1 MKLLV
6 SEFNPSSCIHV
17 TTHVNSFT
25 LVASSVSLEIGVLL
39 GSQSESHFNFA
50 RQMLIS
56 LINKLKI
63 GEQDTR
69 VGVVVYGKDASLRIL
84 LGQYNLRGV
93 LNKAIERL
101 PYPGS
106 GLRLDKALE
115 YIETLFR
122 NGYVDVPKTLIIF
135 TDRRPDDASLLLAA
149 KAAGKGISIVTI
161 IMGEAARNPGTSP
174 GGGLVVLIT
183 NPEDSGSNNVI
194 DILVDGVY
202 PG

>member
-1 MKLLV
+1 M
-6 SEFNPSSCIHV
+6 
-17 TTHVNSFT
+17 NSFT

-149 KAAGKGISIVTI
+149 KAAGKGISIITI